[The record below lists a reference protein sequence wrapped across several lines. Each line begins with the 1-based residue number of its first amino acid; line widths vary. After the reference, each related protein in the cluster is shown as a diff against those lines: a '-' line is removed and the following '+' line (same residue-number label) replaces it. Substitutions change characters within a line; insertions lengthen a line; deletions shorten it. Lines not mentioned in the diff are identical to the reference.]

1 MCSNHFDL
9 KFRSTSW
16 YHSSHKIFRV
26 LSPYQIVFSRKV
38 KKNKIQSHWLTGKI
52 WIVENIFSH
61 YIFKKMCWRFCFDY
75 KLFVPKFLTWLWWW
89 KKEVFFNA
97 PKKKKISK
105 QSLCSVRFFLNLGS
119 SSKYFLSFLFYCFL
133 PFLSLFLS
141 FFLLFFL
148 FYQPDWPT
156 LINEI
161 KGDGKQNILWVWHYK
176 QSKYYFHC
184 VKALDTWSYTR
195 LNLVKQISSCHIQ
208 YCIYLIDF

>member
-38 KKNKIQSHWLTGKI
+38 KKNKIQSHWLSSKI

-97 PKKKKISK
+97 QKKKKISK

-119 SSKYFLSFLFYCFL
+119 SSKHFSFLFYCFL
-133 PFLSLFLS
+133 SFLS
-141 FFLLFFL
+141 FFLSFFL
-148 FYQPDWPT
+148 FFFFLTQVTNPHWWNKRWWKTKHFYGYGITSNQSIISIVWKLWT
-156 LINEI
+156 H
-161 KGDGKQNILWVWHYK
+161 GDIQDSILLNKFLHVTYSIVFVW
-176 QSKYYFHC
+176 
-184 VKALDTWSYTR
+184 
-195 LNLVKQISSCHIQ
+195 
-208 YCIYLIDF
+208 